1 MDIGI
6 GPVVKAHCFS
16 YLPVPVG
23 AGTITPAVPDTEY
36 KPGCG
41 RKENG
46 KQVPFSCFTKSPAAH
61 VEKGEGSVKDEEEN
75 IEEGEP
81 HGDKDRVVVKFIY
94 HSDTKG
100 MKWGSPD
107 YTDEHR

>member
-1 MDIGI
+1 MNIRI

-16 YLPVPVG
+16 YLPVPIG

-41 RKENG
+41 SEENG

-61 VEKGEGSVKDEEEN
+61 VEKSEGSVKDEEEN

-81 HGDKDRVVVKFIY
+81 HAYKGKLLVRFIS
-94 HSDTKG
+94 HQDIKNA
-100 MKWGSPD
+100 
-107 YTDEHR
+107 